1 MSDIVVYGTP
11 GSPFLRAVE
20 VGLREKGAAY
30 RLQPLAPTETKS
42 EEHLKRHP
50 FGRMPAFAHG
60 DFALYETQA
69 ILRYLDDVFPEPPW
83 QPADPRK
90 AARMNQIIGINDWY
104 FFPRAA
110 AGIAFQR
117 FVGPV
122 LLGLPTDEA
131 AIEAALPMA
140 RTCVT
145 ELERLLGDQIF
156 LAGDQ
161 LTIADIMLAPQVDFF
176 ADTPEGSSLLAGTK
190 LAAWLE
196 RMNTRESMA
205 ATQRPAPLRR
215 AA

>member
-196 RMNTRESMA
+196 RMNARDSMV

>member
-20 VGLREKGAAY
+20 VGLKEKKAAY
-30 RLQPLAPTETKS
+30 RLQPLAPGESKG

-50 FGRMPAFAHG
+50 FGRMPAFQHG

-69 ILRYLDDVFPEPPW
+69 ILRYLDDIFPEPGW
-83 QPADPRK
+83 EPADPRA

-104 FFPRAA
+104 FFPKAA
-110 AGIAFQR
+110 APIVFQR

-122 LLGLPTDEA
+122 LLGMPTDAA

-145 ELERLLGDQIF
+145 ELERLLGEGPF
-156 LAGDQ
+156 LTGDQ
-161 LTIADIMLAPQVDFF
+161 LTIADIMLAPQLDFF
-176 ADTPEGSSLLAGTK
+176 ADTQEGTMLAGTN
-190 LAAWLE
+190 LAVWLA
-196 RMNTRESMA
+196 RMNTRDSMI

>member
-104 FFPRAA
+104 FFPKAA
-110 AGIAFQR
+110 AGIVFQR

-140 RTCVT
+140 RTCIT
-145 ELERLLGDQIF
+145 ELERLLGTQPF
-156 LAGDQ
+156 LTGEQ
-161 LTIADIMLAPQVDFF
+161 LTIADIMLAPQLDFF
-176 ADTPEGSSLLAGTK
+176 ADTPEGSMLAGTR
-190 LAAWLE
+190 LATWLE